1 MWLARRR
8 LKYDAH
14 CCTNDLQFAALL
26 PVHSPPPEGI
36 VQSFCPGALGTRY
49 FKLRIQHRPL
59 PRPISHTHKLVTHTI
74 HTSLFSD
81 PCKTTAGGTAS
92 GWLWFKNNRYNRD
105 SRAIPNRRD
114 DGERWPAERENFSL
128 TWVGPSN
135 PWEKISRLMAFR
147 STETRS
153 SSFCLSRL
161 LHREKSAC
169 PRRNSSF
176 YWRYRS

>member
-74 HTSLFSD
+74 H
-81 PCKTTAGGTAS
+81 P
-92 GWLWFKNNRYNRD
+92 
-105 SRAIPNRRD
+105 
-114 DGERWPAERENFSL
+114 FSL
-128 TWVGPSN
+128 TPVKPPRAVLLLVGSGLKTIAITAIPERFPTDGTTVNVDPQSGRT
-135 PWEKISRLMAFR
+135 SRRLELARATRGRRFR
-147 STETRS
+147 V
-153 SSFCLSRL
+153 
-161 LHREKSAC
+161 
-169 PRRNSSF
+169 
-176 YWRYRS
+176 